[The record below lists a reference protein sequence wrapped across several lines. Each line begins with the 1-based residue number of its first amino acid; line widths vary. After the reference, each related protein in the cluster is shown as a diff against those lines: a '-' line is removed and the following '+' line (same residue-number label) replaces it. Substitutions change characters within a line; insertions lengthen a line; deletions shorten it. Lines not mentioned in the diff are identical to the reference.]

1 MLKASN
7 AKDGTYKATGGKTRD
22 SRTEDRVVGL
32 VLRIGAWLSVA
43 LILLGGLLSL
53 VVPGGLGRHITEAG
67 VLTLMATPISRVLTA
82 SIVFWLE
89 GDRHYALVSVG
100 VFVILI
106 TSSLLAAF
114 KVLPA
119 LEH

>member
-1 MLKASN
+1 MSTVSNNRAAS
-7 AKDGTYKATGGKTRD
+7 YTRD

-32 VLRIGAWLSVA
+32 VLRIGAYVSIT
-43 LILLGGLLSL
+43 LILLGGLASL
-53 VVPGGLGRHITEAG
+53 VGAGGLGRHLSEAG
-67 VLTLMATPISRVLTA
+67 VLVLMCTPITRVLTA
-82 SIVFWLE
+82 AIVFWRE

-106 TSSLLAAF
+106 GSSLLAAF
-114 KVLPA
+114 KVLPT